1 MLKQERI
8 KVQNSQTTQ
17 RFHNELRQHQKRLE
31 QSLLS
36 AVTQGREAAADNS
49 QDVTDQAVQSYQK
62 EMLFSQG
69 TSGHEQL
76 TLVRQA
82 LQRLHEGTFGEC
94 VLCSTAIGQ
103 KRLEA
108 LPWTPYCIACQEKIE
123 SGEIEDPVRA
133 A

>member
-1 MLKQERI
+1 MQ
-8 KVQNSQTTQ
+8 SDQTRR
-17 RFHNELRQHQKRLE
+17 RFQNELRQHQKRLE

-36 AVTQGREAAADNS
+36 AVTQGREAAADDS
-49 QDVTDQAVQSYQK
+49 QDVTDQAVTSYQK

-76 TLVRQA
+76 SMVRLA
-82 LQRLHEGTFGEC
+82 LQRLHEGSFGEC
-94 VLCSTAIGQ
+94 VHCGTAIGQ

-108 LPWTPYCIACQEKIE
+108 LPWTPYCIDCQEKIE

>member
-1 MLKQERI
+1 MQ
-8 KVQNSQTTQ
+8 SDQTTR
-17 RFHNELRQHQKRLE
+17 RFQNELRQHQKRLE
-31 QSLLS
+31 ESLLS
-36 AVTQGREAAADNS
+36 AVTQGREAAADDS
-49 QDVTDQAVQSYQK
+49 QDVTDQAVTSYQK

-76 TLVRQA
+76 SMVRLA
-82 LQRLHEGTFGEC
+82 LQRLNEGTFGEC
-94 VLCSTAIGQ
+94 AHCGTAIGQ

-108 LPWTPYCIACQEKIE
+108 LPWTPYCIDCQEKIE

>member
-1 MLKQERI
+1 
-8 KVQNSQTTQ
+8 VQNPQMSRRYQ
-17 RFHNELRQHQKRLE
+17 NELRQHQKRLE

-36 AVTQGREAAADNS
+36 AVTQGREVAADDS

-76 TLVRQA
+76 SMVRQA
-82 LQRLHEGTFGEC
+82 LERLNEGSFGEC
-94 VLCSTAIGQ
+94 VLCSTEIGQ

-108 LPWTPYCIACQEKIE
+108 LPWTPYCIVCQEKIE